1 VAFFLTLPLHL
12 IPVAEIAVQK
22 AAEEVV
28 SAAVERKIR
37 EPYRWFYLLSSVFE
51 NRDETP

>member
-1 VAFFLTLPLHL
+1 VAFSLTLPLHS
-12 IPVAEIAVQK
+12 IPVAGIAVQK
-22 AAEEVV
+22 ATEEVV
-28 SAAVERKIR
+28 SAAVERIIR